1 MPLNNNSQTVM
12 IYFFVQARVGS
23 SRLPNKIL
31 LPFYNGK
38 SILDLLIKKLKQV
51 ENTGI
56 IIATTTNSDCDPIED
71 IAMKSGVLCFRG
83 SEDDVLQRFIDAA
96 EKYHVKQLI
105 RVCSD
110 NPFLDLHGLRDL
122 VQHAYTSEQSIDYAS
137 FHIHETP
144 SILTHYGF
152 WTEYTTLEALI
163 KAKKYAAGNHYY
175 HEHLT
180 SYLYTYPDKFCIH
193 WLEVPQAIT
202 QHPDIRLTIDTE
214 ADFQTAQAIYKD
226 VCSNNPYPTLDEL
239 ITYLDHHQDMYKLMR
254 EQIERNSK

>member
-1 MPLNNNSQTVM
+1 M
-12 IYFFVQARVGS
+12 IYFFVQARMGS

-38 SILDLLIKKLKQV
+38 SILELLIEKLQQV
-51 ENTGI
+51 ENTGV
-56 IIATTTNSDCDPIED
+56 IIATTTNPDCDPIED
-71 IAMKSGVLCFRG
+71 VAKKSGALCFRG

-96 EKYHVKQLI
+96 EKYHVSQII

-110 NPFLDLHGLRDL
+110 NPFLDLHGLREL
-122 VQHAYTSEQSIDYAS
+122 VQHVYTSKQPIDYAS
-137 FHIHETP
+137 FHVNETP

-152 WTEYTTLEALI
+152 WTEYATLDALL
-163 KAKKYAAGNHYY
+163 KAKEYAAGDHYY

-180 SYLYTYPDKFCIH
+180 SYLYTHPDKFSIH
-193 WLEVPQAIT
+193 WIDVPQAVI

-214 ADFQTAQAIYKD
+214 ADFHTAQAIYKD

-239 ITYLDHHQDMYKLMR
+239 ISYLDQHQDMYKSMKL
-254 EQIERNSK
+254 QIEKNSK